1 MCCTA
6 HYFIVAQVVGAV
18 KGSPISA
25 FAAPQRPKY
34 AIVVENTQ

>member
-6 HYFIVAQVVGAV
+6 HYFIVVPVIGAV
-18 KGSPISA
+18 KGRPILA
-25 FAAPQRPKY
+25 VAALQRRED